1 MKFHSFHSGMKL
13 TYKQKFC
20 TGKSTLTGMSS
31 QRDEI
36 SSRQK
41 RVNSKRHYTIDRDD
55 FTPGR
60 VSSRDEIL
68 LVNTL
73 LVYSLLSKVVIRCQL
88 FLNYVI
94 ACIKSFE
101 QIAILNT
108 IDLNRSFEQIQ
119 LISEKD
125 FFCQHIYHNTKYEVF
140 H

>member
-1 MKFHSFHSGMKL
+1 MCFHTQWEVF
-13 TYKQKFC
+13 TCKQKFC

-68 LVNTL
+68 LANTL

>member
-1 MKFHSFHSGMKL
+1 M
-13 TYKQKFC
+13 
-20 TGKSTLTGMSS
+20 
-31 QRDEI
+31 
-36 SSRQK
+36 
-41 RVNSKRHYTIDRDD
+41 NSKRHYTIDRDD

-125 FFCQHIYHNTKYEVF
+125 FFC
-140 H
+140 